1 MVYTSVIFHMVTMI
15 LLYLSSTGYSLTPI
29 VEDIFL
35 EKPGG
40 DVLQINEFTKKSVLR
55 ELPILDGNVIKTNVP
70 ADAKLD
76 FNGLAAKYGHP
87 CEEHYVESEDGYVT
101 KLFHLPGDRKRPVLM
116 MHGLF
121 DSADTFIIRGNRSM
135 AISLAN
141 AGYDVWL
148 GNMRGNKHS
157 RRHVTLNP
165 DKDPEFWNFSYHE
178 MALYDLPA
186 TIDYILGHTGQ
197 TRIYGIGHSQG
208 NNIFIA
214 MTAMLPQYNKKI
226 RVFIS
231 LAPAV
236 HIENIKLPTKILV
249 LLSPLINYL
258 FEGIGNEE
266 ILPDGAILQRLLQKV
281 CPLGLPGYVLC
292 VQLILFQLAG
302 YNTAELEQEFFPIV
316 LGHSPSGTSRKNL
329 IHLAQSGKYKRFA
342 YYDAGAE
349 ENIRLYGRKEPPLY
363 DLSVVTMKVAIFAG
377 NNDKLVVLKD
387 TARLRDELTNV
398 VEYRVLEPRKW
409 NHLDF
414 VWGRNAN
421 KFLFPY
427 IFKLLQKY

>member
-1 MVYTSVIFHMVTMI
+1 MIFISKTI
-15 LLYLSSTGYSLTPI
+15 PYIYALLYLNREGNPFHSTLRDRFWNQSQEASALEVNDFAVTYSLIPFRASTGFVVKI
-29 VEDIFL
+29 
-35 EKPGG
+35 
-40 DVLQINEFTKKSVLR
+40 
-55 ELPILDGNVIKTNVP
+55 NVP
-70 ADAKLD
+70 VDAKLD
-76 FNGLAAKYGHP
+76 FKGLAAKYGHP

-116 MHGLF
+116 MHGIF
-121 DSADTFIIRGNRSM
+121 DSADTFIIRGKRSM

-148 GNMRGNKHS
+148 ANMRGNKHS

-208 NNIFIA
+208 NNIFFA

-226 RVFIS
+226 KVFIS

-236 HIENIKLPTKILV
+236 YIGNIEMPTKILV
-249 LLSPLINYL
+249 LLSPLVNYL
-258 FEGIGNEE
+258 FEGVGNEE
-266 ILPDGAILQRLLQKV
+266 ILPDGTILQRLLQKV

-292 VQLILFQLAG
+292 VELILFQLAG
-302 YNTAELEQEFFPIV
+302 YNTAELEREFLPIA
-316 LGHSPSGTSRKNL
+316 LGHTPSGSSRKNL
-329 IHLAQSGKYKRFA
+329 NHLAQSGKYKRFA

-363 DLSVVTMKVAIFAG
+363 DLSAVTMKVAIFTG
-377 NNDKLVVLKD
+377 NNDKLVVMKD
-387 TARLRDELTNV
+387 TARLRDQLTNV
-398 VEYRVLEPRKW
+398 VEYRVLKPRKW
-409 NHLDF
+409 NHVDF
-414 VWGRNAN
+414 VWGRNADIY
-421 KFLFPY
+421 LFPY
-427 IFKLLQKY
+427 IHQLLRKY